1 MAIRK
6 AEGHVAEA
14 CEAVIDFSKISVVKN
29 IKEGEK
35 KYCRLDIYVGVEGA
49 EPFIYAT
56 PWVQKGMPFWV
67 EFTVTYENKNEI
79 ASVVADLIKK
89 NHLFLVDKGIL
100 NVKVEGNVLTLSGA
114 TEYQRF
120 RNVEIREFAVTDDYA
135 ELVAE
140 LVKIKDGEVASDK
153 AIYEAERG
161 VNGFGTYSQIVKD
174 LRLPTATNYQWT
186 HIRQSETPIVDGI
199 YNQYIIEYCAPST
212 NEGLGGALSLITKVI
227 QKKSGM
233 AENTAK
239 DLVDKLSDEEDS
251 LGGEISK
258 ATKGKAKDLLGYW
271 KYLKEFN
278 PDAVKGLQSPVT
290 YNKAI
295 LKNTANVTQFLRNG

>member
-1 MAIRK
+1 M
-6 AEGHVAEA
+6 
-14 CEAVIDFSKISVVKN
+14 
-29 IKEGEK
+29 
-35 KYCRLDIYVGVEGA
+35 
-49 EPFIYAT
+49 
-56 PWVQKGMPFWV
+56 KGF
-67 EFTVTYENKNEI
+67 
-79 ASVVADLIKK
+79 
-89 NHLFLVDKGIL
+89 VDYI
-100 NVKVEGNVLTLSGA
+100 N
-114 TEYQRF
+114 
-120 RNVEIREFAVTDDYA
+120 
-135 ELVAE
+135 
-140 LVKIKDGEVASDK
+140 DK
-153 AIYEAERG
+153 
-161 VNGFGTYSQIVKD
+161 T
-174 LRLPTATNYQWT
+174 
-186 HIRQSETPIVDGI
+186 
-199 YNQYIIEYCAPST
+199 T

-295 LKNTANVTQFLRNG
+295 LKNTANVTTVFKKWISSYDKHDLLADPIICTAISSTVKQYISVIESVIGDNKEKVQIANQLNLLHNLLSSLKIENNDAKKAIDDIVKELDGKAKELVDKNK